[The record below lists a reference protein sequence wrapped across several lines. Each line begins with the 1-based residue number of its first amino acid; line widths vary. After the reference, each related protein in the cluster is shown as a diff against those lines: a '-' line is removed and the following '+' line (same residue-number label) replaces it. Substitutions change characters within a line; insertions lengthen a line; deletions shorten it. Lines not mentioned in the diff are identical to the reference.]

1 MKKKVRDFINYNKY
15 FIQFIYA
22 LIVLNVLTLIL
33 ESYKELNDN
42 YGIFFYAFE
51 IFSVAIFT
59 LEYLIRIWVSD
70 KTKEDKKERIN
81 FAFSTLGII
90 DLIAIIPF
98 YLPFIFPFDLR
109 IVRILRLFRLLRIF
123 KLSRYSKSLKT
134 IQYIFKETKA
144 ELSITVFVT
153 FVLMILSSTLMY
165 YIEHDAQPEKFASIG
180 DAVWWAVATLTTVGY
195 GDVYPVTALGK
206 ILSGIIALIGIGFV
220 ALPTGII
227 SSAFIEKIQAEKK
240 SKKGKK
246 SKKQRMLSNLWKK
259 SLKYD
264 FNEIHPSIRSV
275 ALCCLFYRS
284 FCSHYK
290 IWNYSANYKWTY
302 WRFYCPFFTRRN

>member
-1 MKKKVRDFINYNKY
+1 MKKKVRDFINNNKH
-15 FIQFIYA
+15 FIKFIYV

-42 YGIFFYAFE
+42 YGLFFYSFE

-59 LEYLIRIWVSD
+59 LEYIIRIWVSD

-227 SSAFIEKIQAEKK
+227 SSAFIEKIQAEKET
-240 SKKGKK
+240 KKGKK
-246 SKKQRMLSNLWKK
+246 AKIKN
-259 SLKYD
+259 
-264 FNEIHPSIRSV
+264 
-275 ALCCLFYRS
+275 CCPT
-284 FCSHYK
+284 CGK
-290 IWNYSANYKWTY
+290 NI
-302 WRFYCPFFTRRN
+302 

>member
-1 MKKKVRDFINYNKY
+1 MKKKVSDFINYNKY
-15 FIQFIYA
+15 FIKFIYA

-42 YGIFFYAFE
+42 YGGFFYAFE
-51 IFSVAIFT
+51 IFSVSIFT

-246 SKKQRMLSNLWKK
+246 VKNKDCCPTCGKK
-259 SLKYD
+259 
-264 FNEIHPSIRSV
+264 H
-275 ALCCLFYRS
+275 
-284 FCSHYK
+284 
-290 IWNYSANYKWTY
+290 
-302 WRFYCPFFTRRN
+302 

>member
-15 FIQFIYA
+15 FIKFIYV
-22 LIVLNVLTLIL
+22 LIVLNVVTLIL

-42 YGIFFYAFE
+42 YGPFFYAFE

-227 SSAFIEKIQAEKK
+227 SSAFIEKIQDEKK

-246 SKKQRMLSNLWKK
+246 AKNK
-259 SLKYD
+259 D
-264 FNEIHPSIRSV
+264 
-275 ALCCLFYRS
+275 CCPT
-284 FCSHYK
+284 CGK
-290 IWNYSANYKWTY
+290 NI
-302 WRFYCPFFTRRN
+302 

>member
-1 MKKKVRDFINYNKY
+1 MKKKVRDFINNNKH
-15 FIQFIYA
+15 FIKFIYV

-42 YGIFFYAFE
+42 YGLFFYSFE

-59 LEYLIRIWVSD
+59 LEYIIRIWVSD

-246 SKKQRMLSNLWKK
+246 AKNKN
-259 SLKYD
+259 
-264 FNEIHPSIRSV
+264 
-275 ALCCLFYRS
+275 CCPT
-284 FCSHYK
+284 CGK
-290 IWNYSANYKWTY
+290 NI
-302 WRFYCPFFTRRN
+302 

>member
-1 MKKKVRDFINYNKY
+1 MKKKVRDFINNNKH
-15 FIQFIYA
+15 FIKFIYV

-42 YGIFFYAFE
+42 YGLFFYSFE

-59 LEYLIRIWVSD
+59 LEYIIRIWVSD

-246 SKKQRMLSNLWKK
+246 VKNKECCPTCGKNL
-259 SLKYD
+259 
-264 FNEIHPSIRSV
+264 
-275 ALCCLFYRS
+275 
-284 FCSHYK
+284 
-290 IWNYSANYKWTY
+290 
-302 WRFYCPFFTRRN
+302 

>member
-15 FIQFIYA
+15 FIKFIYA

-42 YGIFFYAFE
+42 YGLLFYAFE

-109 IVRILRLFRLLRIF
+109 VVRILRLFRLLRIF
-123 KLSRYSKSLKT
+123 KLGRYSKSLKT

-240 SKKGKK
+240 SKK
-246 SKKQRMLSNLWKK
+246 SKKVKNKECCPTCGKNL
-259 SLKYD
+259 
-264 FNEIHPSIRSV
+264 
-275 ALCCLFYRS
+275 
-284 FCSHYK
+284 
-290 IWNYSANYKWTY
+290 
-302 WRFYCPFFTRRN
+302 

>member
-1 MKKKVRDFINYNKY
+1 MKKKVSDFINYNKY
-15 FIQFIYA
+15 FIKFIYS

-42 YGIFFYAFE
+42 YGILFYSFE

-109 IVRILRLFRLLRIF
+109 VVRILRLFRLLRIF
-123 KLSRYSKSLKT
+123 KLGRYSKSLKT

-240 SKKGKK
+240 SKNKDCCPTCGK
-246 SKKQRMLSNLWKK
+246 N
-259 SLKYD
+259 
-264 FNEIHPSIRSV
+264 I
-275 ALCCLFYRS
+275 
-284 FCSHYK
+284 
-290 IWNYSANYKWTY
+290 
-302 WRFYCPFFTRRN
+302 

>member
-1 MKKKVRDFINYNKY
+1 MKKKVSDFINYNKY
-15 FIQFIYA
+15 FIKFIYS

-42 YGIFFYAFE
+42 YGILFYSFE

-81 FAFSTLGII
+81 FAF
-90 DLIAIIPF
+90 

-123 KLSRYSKSLKT
+123 KLGRYSKSLKT

-240 SKKGKK
+240 SKK
-246 SKKQRMLSNLWKK
+246 SKKVKNKDCCPTCGKNL
-259 SLKYD
+259 
-264 FNEIHPSIRSV
+264 
-275 ALCCLFYRS
+275 
-284 FCSHYK
+284 
-290 IWNYSANYKWTY
+290 
-302 WRFYCPFFTRRN
+302 